1 MILTNS
7 ERAPIFTVIG
17 FIFFL
22 VGALAIPK
30 EFYIVRNRSCC
41 VLCFGIIFCNEGR
54 NSDDKYRIK
63 NKKREVM
70 VLDSEPFCLNY
81 KCSSN

>member
-30 EFYIVRNRSCC
+30 EFYIQI
-41 VLCFGIIFCNEGR
+41 LFGIGAAVFFVLALFF
-54 NSDDKYRIK
+54 
-63 NKKREVM
+63 VM
-70 VLDSEPFCLNY
+70 KEEIPMTSIE
-81 KCSSN
+81 

>member
-17 FIFFL
+17 FVFFL

-30 EFYIVRNRSCC
+30 EFYIQILFAIGAAVFF
-41 VLCFGIIFCNEGR
+41 VLALFYVI
-54 NSDDKYRIK
+54 
-63 NKKREVM
+63 REEKPITS
-70 VLDSEPFCLNY
+70 LE
-81 KCSSN
+81 